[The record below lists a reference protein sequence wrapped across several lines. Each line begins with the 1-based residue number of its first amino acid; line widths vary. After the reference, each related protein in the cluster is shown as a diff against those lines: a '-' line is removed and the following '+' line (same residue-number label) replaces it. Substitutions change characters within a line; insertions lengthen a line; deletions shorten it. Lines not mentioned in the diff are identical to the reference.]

1 VHGCAGMADPMLA
14 AVSTA
19 LICDALDELDLTA
32 QVMDEGLRPL
42 LPDAVVSGTAVTVAV
57 EATDDVARPD
67 SPYASEISAVEALQP
82 GDISVYSVPAGN
94 RAAVWGELFSHAA
107 RARGAVGAVVDGY
120 VRDTRQVRE
129 MKYPVFCR
137 GASPLDTRARARVC
151 EIGGPVQ
158 VGGVRVESG
167 DFIVADSDGV
177 VVVPASALPEVQQ
190 LVLHRVRN
198 ESGARHEL
206 RNGRSLDAV
215 WEKWRAL

>member
-1 VHGCAGMADPMLA
+1 MAEPTVA
-14 AVSTA
+14 ALSTA
-19 LICDALDELDLTA
+19 LICDALDELDLPA

-42 LPDAVVSGTAVTVAV
+42 NPDTVVSGTAFTVAV
-57 EATDDVARPD
+57 ETTDEVPRPD

-82 GDISVYSVPAGN
+82 GSISVYSVPAGN

-107 RARGAVGAVVDGY
+107 RARGGVGAIVDGY

-151 EIGGPVQ
+151 EIGGPVLA
-158 VGGVRVESG
+158 GGVRVETG
-167 DFIVADSDGV
+167 DFVVADSDGV
-177 VVVPASALPEVQQ
+177 VVVPASALSDVRQ
-190 LVLHRVRN
+190 LVIRRVRDEN
-198 ESGARHEL
+198 GARHEL

>member
-1 VHGCAGMADPMLA
+1 MAEPMLPV
-14 AVSTA
+14 VSTA
-19 LICDALDELDLTA
+19 LICDALDELELPA

-42 LPDAVVSGTAVTVAV
+42 TMDSVVSGTVLTVAV
-57 EATDDVARPD
+57 ETTDDVASPD
-67 SPYASEISAVEALQP
+67 FPYESEISAVEALRP
-82 GDISVYSVPAGN
+82 GSISVYSVPAGN

-107 RARGAVGAVVDGY
+107 LARGAVGAVVDGY
-120 VRDTRQVRE
+120 VRDTRQLRE

-158 VGGVRVESG
+158 AGGVRVETG
-167 DFIVADSDGV
+167 DFVVADSDGV
-177 VVVPASALPEVQQ
+177 VVVPASALPDVQR
-190 LVLHRVRN
+190 LVLRRVRDEN
-198 ESGARHEL
+198 GARREL